1 MKAGP
6 LNRRMRF
13 DRATETQDSS
23 GDPVVTWTP
32 LTTVWA
38 AIEPLHGREALMV
51 GAIRGELDTR
61 IRIRWSRFL
70 NDLSD
75 KDRAVY
81 IFDNTIY
88 NIVSVAE
95 VRMEHRELEIMAKS
109 GVNLG

>member
-1 MKAGP
+1 MRAGA

-13 DRATETQDSS
+13 DRATEVQDAS

-32 LTTVWA
+32 LATVWA
-38 AIEPLHGREALMV
+38 SIEPLRGREALTD

-61 IRIRWSRFL
+61 IRIRWSPLL

-75 KDRAVY
+75 KDRGVY

-88 NIVSVAE
+88 NVVSVAE
-95 VRMEHRELEIMAKS
+95 VRMEHRELEILAKS